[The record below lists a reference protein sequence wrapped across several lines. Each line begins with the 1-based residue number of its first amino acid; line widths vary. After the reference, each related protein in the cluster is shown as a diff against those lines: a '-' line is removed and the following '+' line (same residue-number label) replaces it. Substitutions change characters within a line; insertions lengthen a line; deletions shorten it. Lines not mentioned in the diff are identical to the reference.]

1 MKRRDFLHM
10 AIATTAVA
18 GARPLFARSQ
28 QSGPVGANNR
38 IRAAIIGCGNRGRA
52 VAREWIEHADT
63 TFVAACDVD
72 KSRTDAT
79 VAEFAQAGHKA
90 DGFEDYR
97 RILER
102 KDVDAVLIATPD
114 HWHSP
119 MTIEAIAAG
128 KDIYCE
134 KPVSNTVEA
143 AVRMRD
149 AARKSNRIIQIG
161 TQQRSW
167 THFVEAAKLFQDS
180 YIGTTVRHIVMSP
193 PGGGGGGGAAT
204 PQLTAAQ
211 MPAEPIP
218 AGFNWDLFQGPA
230 PHRPFLAARRG
241 WRGWY
246 AYGGGGV
253 TDWGVHLV
261 DVMAWFMKLDN
272 KAPLLTSA
280 SAQYV
285 NQARDPE
292 RTPNTY
298 AVTWQF
304 ENFVATLS
312 NAMIPGVEHPEENYG
327 NWFYGNRGVML
338 VNRFGY
344 DIRPRAAGGGRGGGR
359 GRGAGGRGGRG
370 EAGDAAAPAAPP
382 PPPPIEPRKVWDL
395 NGRSEA
401 RGTEFAFAT
410 RRHVRNFLDSVKSRQ
425 KPVCDVEAG
434 FAASLPCLLAN
445 VAIQQE
451 RTVKWDGNEAT

>member
-1 MKRRDFLHM
+1 MKRRDFLHL
-10 AIATTAVA
+10 AVGA
-18 GARPLFARSQ
+18 AAAAQARPLFAIRPQ
-28 QSGPVGANNR
+28 QSGPVGANDR
-38 IRAAIIGCGNRGRA
+38 IRSAIIGCGGRGRA
-52 VAREWIEHADT
+52 VMREWIEHTDT

-72 KSRTDAT
+72 RGRTEAT
-79 VAEFAQAGHKA
+79 VTELKEAGHTA
-90 DGFEDYR
+90 QGYEDYR

-102 KDVDAVLIATPD
+102 DDVDALLIATPD

-128 KDIYCE
+128 KDVYCE

-143 AVRMRD
+143 AVKMRD
-149 AARKSNRIIQIG
+149 AARGSNRIIQIG

-167 THFVEAAKLFQDS
+167 PHFIEAAKLVHDQ
-180 YIGTTVRHIVMSP
+180 YIGESIRHIIMSP
-193 PGGGGGGGAAT
+193 PGGGGGGGGGTLPPPAAE
-204 PQLTAAQ
+204 

-218 AGFNWDLFQGPA
+218 EGFNWEMFQGPA
-230 PHRPFLAARRG
+230 PRRPFLSARRG

-261 DVMAWFMKLDN
+261 DIMAWYLQLDN

-285 NQARDPE
+285 NQTRDPE

-312 NAMIPGVEHPEENYG
+312 NAMVPGQEHPQENYG
-327 NWFYGNRGVML
+327 NWFHGNRGVML

-344 DIRPRAAGGGRGGGR
+344 EVHPQAAGGGRGGR
-359 GRGAGGRGGRG
+359 GGRGGG
-370 EAGDAAAPAAPP
+370 AAATPPPAA
-382 PPPPIEPRKVWDL
+382 IEAKRVWDP

-401 RGTEFAFAT
+401 RGTQFALAT
-410 RRHVRNFLDSVKSRQ
+410 RSHVRNFLDSVKSRQ
-425 KPVCDVEAG
+425 RPNCDMEAG

-445 VAIQQE
+445 VAIRE
-451 RTVKWDGNEAT
+451 EKTVKWDGNRAV

>member
-1 MKRRDFLHM
+1 MKRRDFLHL
-10 AIATTAVA
+10 AIATTAA
-18 GARPLFARSQ
+18 GTGPLFARQ
-28 QSGPVGANNR
+28 QTGPVGANDR
-38 IRAAIIGCGNRGRA
+38 IRTAIVGCGNRGRA
-52 VAREWIEHADT
+52 VAREWIEHPDT

-72 KSRTDAT
+72 RTRTGAT
-79 VAEFAQAGHKA
+79 VAELAQAGHKA
-90 DGFEDYR
+90 DGYEDYR

-102 KDVDAVLIATPD
+102 KDVDAVLLATPD

-128 KDIYCE
+128 KDVYCE

-149 AARKSNRIIQIG
+149 AARRSTRIIQIG

-167 THFVEAAKLFQDS
+167 THFVDAARLFHEN
-180 YIGTTVRHIVMSP
+180 YIGTAIRHVVMSP
-193 PGGGGGGGAAT
+193 PGGGGGGAGATAL
-204 PQLTAAQ
+204 PPPAAQ
-211 MPAEPIP
+211 TPAEPVP
-218 AGFNWDLFQGPA
+218 EGFNWDLFQGPA
-230 PHRPFLAARRG
+230 PRRPFLAARRG

-246 AYGGGGV
+246 AYGGGGI

-285 NQARDPE
+285 NQTRDPE

-312 NAMIPGVEHPEENYG
+312 NAMIPGVEQPEENYG
-327 NWFYGNRGVML
+327 NWFHGNRGVML

-344 DIRPRAAGGGRGGGR
+344 DIRPIASGGGRGGGR
-359 GRGAGGRGGRG
+359 GRGEGGRGGRG
-370 EAGDAAAPAAPP
+370 DAGAGAPPATP
-382 PPPPIEPRKVWDL
+382 PPPPIEPKKVWDPT
-395 NGRSEA
+395 GRSEA

-425 KPVCDVEAG
+425 KPVCDMEAG

-451 RTVKWDGNEAT
+451 RTVKWDGNKAT